1 MSKKFKGGVVTG
13 DDVQAIF
20 DDALENQYALPAVNV
35 VGTNSVNAV
44 LETAAGLNSP
54 VMIQFSNGGG
64 IFYAGKSLSN
74 ENQKSAIAGSVSGA
88 MHVHAMAEAY
98 DVPVILHTDHAA
110 RKLLPW
116 IDGLEGVYKPNLVV
130 CPQCGNEFNSKGY
143 KFFGFI
149 EAKHFLIG
157 FAVVVILFMFAFL
170 AGMIWS
176 ALKIM

>member
-20 DDALENQYALPAVNV
+20 DDALENNYALPAVNV

-44 LETAAGLNSP
+44 IETAAELNSP
-54 VMIQFSNGGG
+54 VMVQFSNGGG

-74 ENQKSAIAGSVSGA
+74 EGQQAAIAGSVSGA

-116 IDGLEGVYKPNLVV
+116 IDGLLDAGEKFYETKGNLCTVRTCSIYQRSQLRITLV
-130 CPQCGNEFNSKGY
+130 P
-143 KFFGFI
+143 
-149 EAKHFLIG
+149 ARLI
-157 FAVVVILFMFAFL
+157 
-170 AGMIWS
+170 
-176 ALKIM
+176 LKE